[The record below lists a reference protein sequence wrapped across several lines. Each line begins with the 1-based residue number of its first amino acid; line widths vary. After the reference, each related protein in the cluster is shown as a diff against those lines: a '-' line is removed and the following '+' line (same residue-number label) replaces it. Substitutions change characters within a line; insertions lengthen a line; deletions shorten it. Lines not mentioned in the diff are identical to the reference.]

1 MEFKY
6 YGIDHFWKNALKVK
20 NNFETVKYITLPD
33 LIKSALS
40 LQNGDEEVG
49 RSPSDNKNTLTKE
62 LLWRILRMNEET
74 IAGFWRAKEYV
85 GICKNP

>member
-20 NNFETVKYITLPD
+20 NNFETVKYIMLPD

-49 RSPSDNKNTLTKE
+49 RSPADNKNTLTKE
-62 LLWRILRMNEET
+62 LL
-74 IAGFWRAKEYV
+74 
-85 GICKNP
+85 